1 MYDDYSP
8 ILEEMKKRMKKI
20 SSFDSENLIA
30 TVIDDICS
38 SKQFG
43 LLSFKFNYP
52 LRKIVSPE
60 SIADIEDRNFI
71 LSPGTH
77 CDFVIFD
84 NLNKRIRLIVEVDGK
99 QHENDLQRKRDQRK
113 DRIINSSAINM
124 LRIKTTDVH
133 VKEKIESLLSPKNP
147 G

>member
-1 MYDDYSP
+1 MKRIAAGIRNAKRY
-8 ILEEMKKRMKKI
+8 ILLLYKNDQRLN
-20 SSFDSENLIA
+20 SR
-30 TVIDDICS
+30 VIGAL
-38 SKQFG
+38 F
-43 LLSFKFNYP
+43 SFKFNYP